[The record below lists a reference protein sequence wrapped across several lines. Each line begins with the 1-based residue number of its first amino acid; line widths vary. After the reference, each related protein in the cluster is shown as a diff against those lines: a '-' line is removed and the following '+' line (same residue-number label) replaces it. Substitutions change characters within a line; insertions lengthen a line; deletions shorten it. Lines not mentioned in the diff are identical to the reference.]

1 MAIGYKQKPQGVLE
15 KLYRFVSEQGSK
27 LTPNTDDVLL
37 KDAQDGFRKAQR
49 IAYDCVTEVGKKLHH
64 GMTEI
69 EAADLLDQYLKA
81 AGCDRYIH
89 RPFAWFGEHTRF
101 DPYQGYGEYHPSDKQ
116 LKQGDV
122 VILDVSPV
130 VNGYT
135 ADVGY
140 TTSLERHEELKQAQD
155 FLLNLR
161 TDLPRMFESSMTPK
175 EIWAAVDRKIADEGY
190 DNIHA
195 KYPFCV
201 LGHRVFKIKKQ
212 AAKAKRIQVGSMGWF
227 SVETNLKFLKT
238 GFNAALSPENVGSK
252 IGLWAI
258 EPHIG
263 WAGAGAKFEEI
274 LVVDH
279 QGARWLDNDVPHMQS
294 NNHVVKQIKKQA
306 DRQANR
312 QITKGEQ

>member
-1 MAIGYKQKPQGVLE
+1 MEIGYKKKPRNVLE
-15 KLYRFVSEQGSK
+15 KLYRFASEQGSK
-27 LTPNTDDVLL
+27 FTPNTDEILL
-37 KDAQDGFRKAQR
+37 AEAQEGFRKAQR
-49 IAYDCVTEVGKKLHH
+49 LAYDCVIEVGKKLHH
-64 GMTEI
+64 GMTEL
-69 EAADLLDQYLKA
+69 EAAELLDQYLQV

-101 DPYQGYGEYHPSDKQ
+101 DPYKGYGEYHPSEKVF
-116 LKQGDV
+116 KAGDIA
-122 VILDVSPV
+122 ILDISPV
-130 VNGYT
+130 VEGYT

-140 TTSLERHEELKQAQD
+140 TLALEPNEKLKQAQD
-155 FLLNLR
+155 FLLRLR
-161 TDLPRMFESSMTPK
+161 ADLPRMFESDMTPK
-175 EIWAAVDRKIADEGY
+175 EIWAEVDRQIADAGY

-238 GFNAALSPENVGSK
+238 GFGAALSPENVGSK

-263 WAGAGAKFEEI
+263 WEGAGAKFEEI
-274 LVVDH
+274 LVIDH
-279 QGARWLDNDVPHMQS
+279 NGARWLDDDVPHVLSAQGVS
-294 NNHVVKQIKKQA
+294 L
-306 DRQANR
+306 
-312 QITKGEQ
+312 